1 MALSSCLRNSVYNTI
16 IRGKTVLKEKQH
28 FLPPPAGHSQ
38 ALAGPGHGAPSGKA
52 GRCKPG
58 TRPAARPSRPGRS
71 RPPRV
76 PGAAHLR
83 ASGAAAALR
92 ACAGCRRRR
101 TAARGPVVS
110 HGAASL
116 GPRAPPSADAGPAR
130 RAENLSRRSGASA
143 RLTVRRPVPAL
154 AGPWAAQGRWT
165 GPAQPARGR
174 ERGCRPGP
182 LTRRP
187 DGRGPGEGRPA
198 GRRGTRRR
206 AAGEGGGF
214 GGRGRGRGRR
224 SEAAR
229 PVPGAG
235 APAGGPVAEAGES
248 RRGRARANLGC
259 EPQGPALVSGSG
271 GG

>member
-1 MALSSCLRNSVYNTI
+1 M
-16 IRGKTVLKEKQH
+16 Q
-28 FLPPPAGHSQ
+28 
-38 ALAGPGHGAPSGKA
+38 
-52 GRCKPG
+52 PG

-71 RPPRV
+71 RPPPV
-76 PGAAHLR
+76 PGAARLR

-187 DGRGPGEGRPA
+187 DGGGPGEGRPA

-206 AAGEGGGF
+206 AAGEGSGF
-214 GGRGRGRGRR
+214 GGRGRGRRSTLGGCAASPGRR
-224 SEAAR
+224 R
-229 PVPGAG
+229 P
-235 APAGGPVAEAGES
+235 S
-248 RRGRARANLGC
+248 RRPRGRSRRVPPRKGPR
-259 EPQGPALVSGSG
+259 EPRL
-271 GG
+271 